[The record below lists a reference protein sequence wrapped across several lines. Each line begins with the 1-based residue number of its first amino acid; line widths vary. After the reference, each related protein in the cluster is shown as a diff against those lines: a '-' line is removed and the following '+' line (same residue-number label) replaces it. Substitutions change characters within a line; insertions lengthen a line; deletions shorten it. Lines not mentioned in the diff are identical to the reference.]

1 MAMTLFSAMT
11 FTQKESILEK
21 LKAEVAAEKDRVA
34 KKIYSDF
41 AALGEREK
49 KIVESIMKEDPELT
63 PKMPPPQSTA
73 VPAFGGGKPPS
84 SFADAKEGRIVEYK
98 VLEYL
103 LSSPTA
109 ALTAAP

>member
-11 FTQKESILEK
+11 FTQKEAILEK

-73 VPAFGGGKPPS
+73 GSTPLFTSLPAFRAA
-84 SFADAKEGRIVEYK
+84 SFGAVSGAKICFCWC
-98 VLEYL
+98 
-103 LSSPTA
+103 
-109 ALTAAP
+109 